1 MNINMSFFEGVQ
13 LSVISMLI
21 VFLLLYVISL
31 VLSVFKLVF
40 KEKSVEK
47 KVIAKTVT
55 TPAKVVANTK
65 GITFEELEKDQDM
78 LVAAIV
84 ASMEATGENKTF
96 ENVVLTGI
104 EYTEEASESLVF
116 DLSFEQIRLV
126 SYGTV
131 NTVAIKTQPSKNI
144 GANMKKRVNTEK
156 SSSEGE
162 YTITPAF
169 KQE

>member
-84 ASMEATGENKTF
+84 ASMEATGENKNNNF
-96 ENVVLTGI
+96 NIVSI
-104 EYTEEASESLVF
+104 K
-116 DLSFEQIRLV
+116 QI
-126 SYGTV
+126 
-131 NTVAIKTQPSKNI
+131 
-144 GANMKKRVNTEK
+144 
-156 SSSEGE
+156 
-162 YTITPAF
+162 
-169 KQE
+169 

>member
-55 TPAKVVANTK
+55 TPAKVVTNTK

-84 ASMEATGENKTF
+84 ASMEATGENKNNNF
-96 ENVVLTGI
+96 KIVSI
-104 EYTEEASESLVF
+104 K
-116 DLSFEQIRLV
+116 QI
-126 SYGTV
+126 
-131 NTVAIKTQPSKNI
+131 
-144 GANMKKRVNTEK
+144 
-156 SSSEGE
+156 
-162 YTITPAF
+162 
-169 KQE
+169 

>member
-84 ASMEATGENKTF
+84 ASMETTGENKNNNF
-96 ENVVLTGI
+96 KIVSI
-104 EYTEEASESLVF
+104 K
-116 DLSFEQIRLV
+116 QI
-126 SYGTV
+126 
-131 NTVAIKTQPSKNI
+131 
-144 GANMKKRVNTEK
+144 
-156 SSSEGE
+156 
-162 YTITPAF
+162 
-169 KQE
+169 

>member
-31 VLSVFKLVF
+31 VLSVFKL
-40 KEKSVEK
+40 KSVEK

-84 ASMEATGENKTF
+84 ASMEATGENKNNNF
-96 ENVVLTGI
+96 KKY
-104 EYTEEASESLVF
+104 EYR
-116 DLSFEQIRLV
+116 IRKIQPTRSGKGSRFRFV
-126 SYGTV
+126 S
-131 NTVAIKTQPSKNI
+131 
-144 GANMKKRVNTEK
+144 RRRR
-156 SSSEGE
+156 
-162 YTITPAF
+162 
-169 KQE
+169 

>member
-84 ASMEATGENKTF
+84 ALMEATGENKNNNF
-96 ENVVLTGI
+96 KIVSI
-104 EYTEEASESLVF
+104 K
-116 DLSFEQIRLV
+116 QI
-126 SYGTV
+126 
-131 NTVAIKTQPSKNI
+131 
-144 GANMKKRVNTEK
+144 
-156 SSSEGE
+156 
-162 YTITPAF
+162 
-169 KQE
+169 

>member
-55 TPAKVVANTK
+55 
-65 GITFEELEKDQDM
+65 FEELEKDQDM

-84 ASMEATGENKTF
+84 ASMEATGENKNNNF
-96 ENVVLTGI
+96 KIVSI
-104 EYTEEASESLVF
+104 K
-116 DLSFEQIRLV
+116 QI
-126 SYGTV
+126 
-131 NTVAIKTQPSKNI
+131 
-144 GANMKKRVNTEK
+144 
-156 SSSEGE
+156 
-162 YTITPAF
+162 
-169 KQE
+169 